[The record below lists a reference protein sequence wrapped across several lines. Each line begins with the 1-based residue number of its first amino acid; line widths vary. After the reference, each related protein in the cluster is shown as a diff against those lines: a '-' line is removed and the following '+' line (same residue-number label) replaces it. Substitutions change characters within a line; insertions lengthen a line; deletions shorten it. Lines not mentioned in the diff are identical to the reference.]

1 MIHLVTGG
9 SGSGKSEYAENWL
22 TGRNKKDGTYIYI
35 ATMQPY
41 TEETMKKIERHHRLR
56 AGKGFRTLEKYT
68 DLSELEIPKNQGILL
83 ECISNLVANE
93 LYREDGTLNDLKET
107 KEKVEAL
114 IKEHGYTT
122 NIAAKSLRTSK
133 SKTIGLIVPNIDNA
147 WFSQLALA
155 IEKQFFDNN
164 YSVFICNTS
173 QDEKK
178 EVAYFKSLDS
188 KMVDGIICIS
198 GIEEIPSHFLSR
210 DIPIVCIDR
219 KPKDHSEAYY
229 VESNHYSGGYQATE
243 ELINQGCKNIAIL
256 SRNKSLS
263 VNRQRLKG
271 YLDALKDHHLEAKEE
286 LQIFVDANQA
296 NYEGARQ
303 IINQLIKKGVTFDG
317 IFATNDWRAYG
328 ALVAL
333 QENGIKVPEQVK
345 LIGFDDIFI
354 ASTSHPTLSTIRQDT
369 PALAKTA
376 CDLLLDLMNKEDN
389 TEELQKRYVLP
400 VEIIRRESTA

>member
-68 DLSELEIPKNQGILL
+68 DLSELEIQKNQGILL

-263 VNRQRLKG
+263 VNRQRLK
-271 YLDALKDHHLEAKEE
+271 
-286 LQIFVDANQA
+286 
-296 NYEGARQ
+296 
-303 IINQLIKKGVTFDG
+303 
-317 IFATNDWRAYG
+317 
-328 ALVAL
+328 
-333 QENGIKVPEQVK
+333 
-345 LIGFDDIFI
+345 
-354 ASTSHPTLSTIRQDT
+354 
-369 PALAKTA
+369 
-376 CDLLLDLMNKEDN
+376 
-389 TEELQKRYVLP
+389 
-400 VEIIRRESTA
+400 

>member
-1 MIHLVTGG
+1 MAQ
-9 SGSGKSEYAENWL
+9 KSISIKEIAKMANVSVA
-22 TGRNKKDGTYIYI
+22 TVSRVINNNGR
-35 ATMQPY
+35 
-41 TEETMKKIERHHRLR
+41 
-56 AGKGFRTLEKYT
+56 F
-68 DLSELEIPKNQGILL
+68 S
-83 ECISNLVANE
+83 
-93 LYREDGTLNDLKET
+93 KET

-303 IINQLIKKGVTFDG
+303 IINQLIKKGVT
-317 IFATNDWRAYG
+317 
-328 ALVAL
+328 L

>member
-1 MIHLVTGG
+1 MAQ
-9 SGSGKSEYAENWL
+9 KSISIKEIAKMANVSVA
-22 TGRNKKDGTYIYI
+22 TVSRVINNNGR
-35 ATMQPY
+35 
-41 TEETMKKIERHHRLR
+41 
-56 AGKGFRTLEKYT
+56 F
-68 DLSELEIPKNQGILL
+68 S
-83 ECISNLVANE
+83 
-93 LYREDGTLNDLKET
+93 KET

-114 IKEHGYTT
+114 IKEYGYTT

-271 YLDALKDHHLEAKEE
+271 YL
-286 LQIFVDANQA
+286 
-296 NYEGARQ
+296 
-303 IINQLIKKGVTFDG
+303 
-317 IFATNDWRAYG
+317 
-328 ALVAL
+328 
-333 QENGIKVPEQVK
+333 
-345 LIGFDDIFI
+345 
-354 ASTSHPTLSTIRQDT
+354 
-369 PALAKTA
+369 
-376 CDLLLDLMNKEDN
+376 
-389 TEELQKRYVLP
+389 
-400 VEIIRRESTA
+400 EIYQ